1 MSNNN
6 VLLQDHPKSIFA
18 NDRKINEDI
27 SEEDIMIAMQEHEL
41 IIRIIPVKKYKIRVK
56 VKSIKKASPRVIE
69 PEGIDGE
76 NTYLV

>member
-18 NDRKINEDI
+18 NDRKIN
-27 SEEDIMIAMQEHEL
+27 EDIMIAMQEHEL

>member
-6 VLLQDHPKSIFA
+6 VLLKDHPKSVFA
-18 NDRKINEDI
+18 TEINEDI

-41 IIRIIPVKKYKIRVK
+41 IIRIIPIKKYKIRVK